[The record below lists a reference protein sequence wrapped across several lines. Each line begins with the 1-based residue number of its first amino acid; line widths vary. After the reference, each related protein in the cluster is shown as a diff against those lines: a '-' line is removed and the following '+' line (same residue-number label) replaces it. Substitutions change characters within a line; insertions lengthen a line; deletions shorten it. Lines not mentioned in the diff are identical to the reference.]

1 MNVYILTEITKREL
15 DSNLLLACI
24 AADNNFDVI
33 ISNSETIKFL
43 NDKKLLKKGIFHT
56 KSLVHGIKK
65 KRLHESLK
73 KNNIKISSIDEEAG
87 LILNDLVPFAKARFT
102 KDDFKD
108 ADKIFCWGKDDYKTL
123 NFLFNQY
130 KNKLILSGSHRFD
143 MMREEFDNYWK
154 PYDTNKK
161 YITISG
167 NFNLVNGFI
176 HKSKIISDLERQ
188 GYFSRSEKYKEGLIN
203 TIDDMEKK
211 FPKFLEMLNIIIK
224 KFPNEIFYL
233 RPHPLER
240 IETWHKHFSKFEN
253 VKISKDGN
261 INEQLVNS
269 KLLIHNSCT
278 SAFHSFLYKIPTVSY
293 EPVECISDYGEPA
306 NRMSKRV
313 KKVDDL
319 CDLIKEIINND
330 FKNFNFEKKNNLFD
344 YKVYRPNHKYSSE
357 IIVEEWKKISDTTSD
372 IKLNLNKI
380 ESELFK
386 KKIINNIKRMILKLL
401 KPFKLLYQD
410 KKFEDLN
417 EEVISSKIKKIQMI
431 LQLESK
437 LSVKKISDRC
447 FFIKKFE

>member
-1 MNVYILTEITKREL
+1 MNVYILTEITKREI

-24 AADNNFDVI
+24 AADNNFEVI

-65 KRLHESLK
+65 KKLHESLK

-87 LILNDLVPFAKARFT
+87 LILNDLVPISKARFT
-102 KDDFKD
+102 DDDFKV
-108 ADKIFCWGKDDYKTL
+108 ADKIFCWGKNDYKTL
-123 NFLFNQY
+123 NFLFNHS

-143 MMREEFDNYWK
+143 MMREEFDNYWNFS
-154 PYDTNKK
+154 DNNKK

-188 GYFSRSEKYKEGLIN
+188 GYFSRSKKYKEVLIN
-203 TIDDMEKK
+203 TIYDMEKK

-224 KFPNEIFYL
+224 RFPNENFYL
-233 RPHPLER
+233 RPHPLEK

-278 SAFHSFLYKIPTVSY
+278 SAYHSFFYKIPTISY
-293 EPVECISDYGEPA
+293 EPVECTSDYGEPA
-306 NRMSKRV
+306 NRMSERV
-313 KKVDDL
+313 KKVGEL
-319 CDLIKEIINND
+319 CDLIDEIINNNYKNSN
-330 FKNFNFEKKNNLFD
+330 FKKKKNLFD
-344 YKVYRPNHKYSSE
+344 HKVYIPNFKYSSE
-357 IIVEEWKKISDTTSD
+357 IIVEEWKKISDTSSD

-386 KKIINNIKRMILKLL
+386 KKLINNLKRVILKLL
-401 KPFKLLYQD
+401 KPFKSLYQD
-410 KKFEDLN
+410 KKFEELN
-417 EEVISSKIKKIQMI
+417 EAVISDKIKKIQKI
-431 LQLESK
+431 LQLRSK

-447 FFIKKFE
+447 FFIKKI

>member
-1 MNVYILTEITKREL
+1 MDVYILTEITKREI

-24 AADNNFDVI
+24 AADNNFEVI

-65 KRLHESLK
+65 KKLHESLK

-87 LILNDLVPFAKARFT
+87 LILNDLVPISKARFT
-102 KDDFKD
+102 DDDFKV
-108 ADKIFCWGKDDYKTL
+108 ADKIFCWGKNDYKTL
-123 NFLFNQY
+123 NFLFNHS

-143 MMREEFDNYWK
+143 MMREEFDNYWNFS
-154 PYDTNKK
+154 DNNKK

-188 GYFSRSEKYKEGLIN
+188 GYFSRSKKYKEGLIN
-203 TIDDMEKK
+203 TIYDMEKK

-224 KFPNEIFYL
+224 RFPNENFYL
-233 RPHPLER
+233 RPHPLEK

-278 SAFHSFLYKIPTVSY
+278 SAYHSFFYKIPTISY
-293 EPVECISDYGEPA
+293 EPVECTSDYGEPA
-306 NRMSKRV
+306 NRMSERV
-313 KKVDDL
+313 KKVGEL
-319 CDLIKEIINND
+319 CDLIDEIINNNYKNSN
-330 FKNFNFEKKNNLFD
+330 FKKKKNLFD
-344 YKVYRPNHKYSSE
+344 HKVYIPNFKYSSE
-357 IIVEEWKKISDTTSD
+357 IIVEEWKKISDTSSD

-386 KKIINNIKRMILKLL
+386 KKLINNLKRVILKLL
-401 KPFKLLYQD
+401 KPFKSLYQD
-410 KKFEDLN
+410 KKFEELN
-417 EEVISSKIKKIQMI
+417 EAVISDKIKKIQKI
-431 LQLESK
+431 LQLRSK

-447 FFIKKFE
+447 FFIKKI